1 MPHLRALGHEVVAL
15 SRKPGTGL
23 TALGD
28 LTPQTDFAPVLEG
41 ADAIVHL
48 MARVH
53 APRSAPELYE
63 ADNVA
68 VPLRLA
74 RAAVKAGVPR
84 FVFISSVKVMGDIS
98 PPAGF
103 VETDTPAPADAYGA
117 SKLRA
122 EEGLRALAA
131 ETGLELVILR
141 PPLIHGPGARANLA
155 LLMRLV
161 MSGLPLPF
169 GAVDNHRSL
178 LGVDNLADLIGL
190 ALIHPR
196 AAGGTFFA
204 TDGPPVSTAGL
215 CREIAAA
222 FGRPARLVPVPRKLV
237 LWALLALGR
246 RGLADRLLGNLA
258 VDDAHLRA
266 TLGWAPLLS
275 RQEGLERMARAYLA
289 AGRAA

>member
-1 MPHLRALGHEVVAL
+1 MAL
-15 SRKPGTGL
+15 SRRPGPGL
-23 TALGD
+23 ASLGD
-28 LTPQTDFAPVLEG
+28 LTPATDFAPVLAG
-41 ADAIVHL
+41 ADAVVHL

-53 APRSAPELYE
+53 APNSAPELYE
-63 ADNVA
+63 ADNVG
-68 VPLRLA
+68 VSLA
-74 RAAVKAGVPR
+74 LAQAAVAAGVRR
-84 FVFISSVKVMGDIS
+84 FVFISSVKVMGEIS
-98 PPAGF
+98 PPLGF
-103 VETDTPAPADAYGA
+103 VETDTPLPTDPYGA

-122 EEGLRALAA
+122 EVGLRALAA

-155 LLMRLV
+155 LLMRLL

-178 LGVDNLADLIGL
+178 LGVDNLADLVGL

-204 TDGPPVSTAGL
+204 TDGPPVSTNGL
-215 CREIAAA
+215 CRELAAA
-222 FGRPARLVPVPRKLV
+222 LGRPARLLPVPRTV
-237 LWALLALGR
+237 LRAGLLALGR

-258 VDDAHLRA
+258 VDDAQLRA
-266 TLGWAPLLS
+266 TLGWAPPHS

-289 AGRAA
+289 AGGVA